1 MVILNRSLE
10 STAVSGRGETGSVES
25 VARRRWAQ
33 ARRCGLAFLA
43 HLLLGTLL
51 LRANVW
57 AAEFDE
63 YAVKA
68 AYLYNF
74 AKFVEW
80 PQEAFATA
88 DAPLR
93 ICIVGDNPFGDALAA
108 LSGKTAQD
116 HPVETRLVSAAT
128 GFGSCHIVFIS
139 GTEQGQFKTLLAKL
153 SRLPILTVSDIN
165 AFAQAGGMIGLVEA
179 DQRIRFDINLAAARQ
194 VGLKISSQ
202 LLKLAT
208 IVN

>member
-1 MVILNRSLE
+1 MVVLKSLPE
-10 STAVSGRGETGSVES
+10 STASGWR
-25 VARRRWAQ
+25 VAGNHS
-33 ARRCGLAFLA
+33 RCWLRVAA
-43 HLLLGTLL
+43 NLLLSGLL
-51 LRANVW
+51 LAGSAW

-80 PQEAFATA
+80 PPEAFADA

-93 ICIVGDNPFGDALAA
+93 ICIAGDNPFGDALAT
-108 LSGKTAQD
+108 LSGKTVGS
-116 HPVETRLVSAAT
+116 HPVEVRPIPTAA
-128 GFGSCHIVFIS
+128 GFDQCHIVFIS
-139 GTEQGQFKTLLAKL
+139 RAEQGRFKTLLTKL
-153 SRLPILTVSDIN
+153 LRLPILTVSDIGH
-165 AFAQAGGMIGLVEA
+165 FAQAGGMIGLVET
-179 DQRIRFDINLAAARQ
+179 DQRIRFDINLAVTRQ
-194 VGLKISSQ
+194 ANLKLNSH